1 VDKLP
6 DAGRSLSLPI
16 RRERGGEHGDRP
28 LRIAGRIGHGVL
40 RTSLIPISCAQNKAN
55 GYKPVLEKLVVKPP
69 RPEAKVR
76 PALQN
81 GSLAHS

>member
-1 VDKLP
+1 MATGLYVLP
-6 DAGRSLSLPI
+6 DGSVMVSYGPR
-16 RRERGGEHGDRP
+16 H
-28 LRIAGRIGHGVL
+28 
-40 RTSLIPISCAQNKAN
+40 IPISCAQNKAN